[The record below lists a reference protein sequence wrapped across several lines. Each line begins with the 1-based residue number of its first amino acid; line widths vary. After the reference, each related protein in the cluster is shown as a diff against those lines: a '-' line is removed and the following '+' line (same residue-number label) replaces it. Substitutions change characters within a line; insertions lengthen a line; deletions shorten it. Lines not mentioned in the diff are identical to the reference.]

1 MSEGS
6 KECTPEALVTQAT
19 VLVVDD
25 TPENIV
31 LLSEVLRDDYRV
43 KVANCG
49 ERALRIA
56 ASDDKPDL
64 ILLDVMMPGMDGFE
78 VCRRLK
84 ADPDTALIP
93 VLFVTAKDEV
103 KDEEQGFILGAVD
116 YIIKPISPPLVRARV
131 ATHLALY
138 DQERFLEAQLHQRSA
153 ELIRTRTELIRQ
165 LHTRLVLGQ
174 VSEARA
180 DLEAWADRFGIS
192 LAEA

>member
-6 KECTPEALVTQAT
+6 KECAPEALVTQAT

-64 ILLDVMMPGMDGFE
+64 ILLDLGLPGTDGRAILDQLRSSSELSHVPVVVVTGESNPQELESTLGGSVQGVVPKPLQLQTFLDLVE
-78 VCRRLK
+78 RLRVHWK
-84 ADPDTALIP
+84 ADMILPRPAN
-93 VLFVTAKDEV
+93 EV
-103 KDEEQGFILGAVD
+103 
-116 YIIKPISPPLVRARV
+116 
-131 ATHLALY
+131 
-138 DQERFLEAQLHQRSA
+138 
-153 ELIRTRTELIRQ
+153 
-165 LHTRLVLGQ
+165 
-174 VSEARA
+174 
-180 DLEAWADRFGIS
+180 
-192 LAEA
+192 